1 MEDFKLSLK
10 MNKLKYKEPKRKIL
24 LNMSKAFLVGGII
37 CSVGETIFVIINK
50 WIPKEE
56 ANNYTILIVIFI
68 ASILTT
74 LGIYDKIGQVAGCG
88 SIVPITGFANS
99 ITSSAMESKSEG
111 IVLGVLN
118 NVFRLAGSVIVVSI
132 LCGVVSGLIRYIGVL
147 ING

>member
-1 MEDFKLSLK
+1 MEDFKLSSK
-10 MNKLKYKEPKRKIL
+10 INKLKYKEPKRKIL
-24 LNMSKAFLVGGII
+24 LNISKAFLVGGII

-68 ASILTT
+68 ASILTA